1 MLRRVLVIT
10 ISTLVL
16 LAIGIGGMAALIRL
30 RQPPERQAIEEQ
42 AKLVRV
48 MTVQQQELPL
58 TLEGFGAVRAKTEW
72 RIVPEV
78 AGPLVKVSPYLRAG
92 LHVQKGEL
100 LLEIDPRPYQLAV
113 QRIRAQIEQDRR
125 EIDVLRQ
132 QQRNYEATLRIAK
145 RNLEIAEAELKRDDT
160 LVSKGTI
167 SSRERD
173 LRRQSRNE
181 MEQGVQTAQNNWLLI
196 SPQIAKTE
204 AAIAVA
210 QVQLADAELQL
221 EKTRLRAPFDGQ
233 VISSHLD
240 LGEFVQAGQEAARLY
255 DTSVVEIPMFIP
267 LDDLRWFPALSPDRL
282 RDHSQSESSSQP
294 RQSPLLHPA
303 TVYWRSGDRE
313 YTWPG
318 HVGRWESGLDPR
330 TRTLTLVIEVTE
342 PWKTFRPGDH
352 PPLQPGMFCRLT
364 IETRRI
370 PRAVRIPRTALRPE
384 NTVFLV
390 QNGVLALRRVEV
402 LHVQKESVIVTAG
415 LESGDELIVSP
426 LSTPVVGMKLRPR
439 EVDPQTLFTAQAA
452 SRSDRPAP
460 ASGEER

>member
-1 MLRRVLVIT
+1 MLRRALVIT

-16 LAIGIGGMAALIRL
+16 LAVGIGGMTALVRL
-30 RQPPERQAIEEQ
+30 RKPPERQSIEER

-48 MTVQQQELPL
+48 MKVQQQELPL
-58 TLEGFGAVRAKTEW
+58 TLEGFGTVRSKTEW
-72 RIVPEV
+72 RVVPEV
-78 AGPLVKVSPYLRAG
+78 AGPLVQVSPYLRAG

-113 QRIRAQIEQDRR
+113 QRIQAQIEQDRR

-145 RNLEIAEAELKRDDT
+145 RNLEIAEAELKRDET
-160 LVSKGTI
+160 LVRKGTI

-196 SPQIAKTE
+196 DPQIAKTE

-240 LGEFVQAGQEAARLY
+240 PGEFVQAGQEAAKLY
-255 DTSVVEIPMFIP
+255 DTSVVEIPMSIP
-267 LDDLRWFPALSPDRL
+267 LDDLRWFPSLSPDVL
-282 RDHSQSESSSQP
+282 RDHSQPHPS
-294 RQSPLLHPA
+294 SPLPPA
-303 TVYWRSGDRE
+303 TVHWRSSERE
-313 YTWPG
+313 YTWQG
-318 HVGRWESGLDPR
+318 HVGRWESGLDAR
-330 TRTLTLVIEVTE
+330 TRTLTLVIEVNE
-342 PWKTFRPGDH
+342 PWKSFRPGDQ

-364 IETRRI
+364 IETRRV
-370 PRAVRIPRTALRPE
+370 PQAVRIPRTALRPG

-390 QNGVLALRRVEV
+390 QDGVLAVRPVEV
-402 LHVQKESVIVTAG
+402 LYVQKESVIVTAG
-415 LESGDELIVSP
+415 LEPGDQLIVSP
-426 LSTPVVGMKLRPR
+426 LSTPVVGMKLRSR

-452 SRSDRPAP
+452 SRADRAAPAP
-460 ASGEER
+460 GQER

>member
-1 MLRRVLVIT
+1 MLRRALVLT

-16 LAIGIGGMAALIRL
+16 LAVGIGGMTALIRL
-30 RQPPERQAIEEQ
+30 RKPPERQSIERQ

-58 TLEGFGAVRAKTEW
+58 ILEGFGTVRAKTEW
-72 RIVPEV
+72 QVVPEV
-78 AGPLVKVSPYLRAG
+78 AGPLVQVSPYLRAG
-92 LHVQKGEL
+92 LHVEQGEL

-113 QRIRAQIEQDRR
+113 QRMRAQIEQDRR

-145 RNLEIAEAELKRDDT
+145 RNLEIAEAELKRDET
-160 LVSKGTI
+160 LVHKGTI

-181 MEQGVQTAQNNWLLI
+181 MEQGVQTAQNNGLLI
-196 SPQIAKTE
+196 GPQIAKTE
-204 AAIAVA
+204 AAIAVS

-240 LGEFVQAGQEAARLY
+240 LGEFVQAGQEAAKLY
-255 DTSVVEIPMFIP
+255 DTAAVEIPMFIP
-267 LDDLRWFPALSPDRL
+267 LDDLRWFPSLSPDTL
-282 RDHSQSESSSQP
+282 RDNSQGHQNAPLP
-294 RQSPLLHPA
+294 RA
-303 TVYWRSGDRE
+303 TVHWRSGERE

-318 HVGRWESGLDPR
+318 HVRRWESGLDAR
-330 TRTLTLVIEVTE
+330 TRTLTLVIEVNE
-342 PWKTFRPGDH
+342 PWKRFRPGGQ

-364 IETRRI
+364 IETRRV
-370 PRAVRIPRTALRPE
+370 PQAVRIPRTALRPE

-390 QNGVLALRRVEV
+390 QDGALAVRPVEV
-402 LHVQKESVIVTAG
+402 LYVQKESVLVTAG
-415 LESGDELIVSP
+415 LETGDLLIVSP
-426 LSTPVVGMKLRPR
+426 LSTPVVGMQLRPR
-439 EVDPQTLFTAQAA
+439 EVDPQTLFTAQAT
-452 SRSDRPAP
+452 SRSDRAAPAP
-460 ASGEER
+460 SQER